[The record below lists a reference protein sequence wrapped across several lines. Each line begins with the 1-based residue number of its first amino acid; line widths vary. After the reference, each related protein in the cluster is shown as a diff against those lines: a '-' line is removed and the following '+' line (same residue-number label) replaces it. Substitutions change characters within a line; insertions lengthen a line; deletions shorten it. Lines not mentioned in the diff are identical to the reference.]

1 MMKSASFWGGVA
13 VSILVVIIFGLLT
26 PRAHSGGDHGAD
38 HGTEHHEAAEHA
50 EGHDDHG
57 GGH

>member
-1 MMKSASFWGGVA
+1 MMKSASFWGA
-13 VSILVVIIFGLLT
+13 VSVCILVVIIFGLLT
-26 PRAHSGGDHGAD
+26 PRTHGGGNHGSD

-50 EGHDDHG
+50 EGHDNHG